1 MGAARRVP
9 LRPRRPPMAADHEED
24 SLHPER
30 ARGRGSDVWEIAR
43 RWGRRVAFVDLQ
55 GAGRSVE
62 LDERLA
68 AHARLSG
75 AALALAPF
83 AARAADPATPV
94 FTLAVGEA
102 VGRGVPTAARVT
114 VAARAPLRSG
124 VTEAQC
130 GGPFASDLAALLD
143 GLVISG
149 RAQEPVHLVVGGE
162 GVRARRGTAR
172 TASLSARTREALE
185 HGGAA
190 LVVGPAADAGLPF
203 ANIASVGG
211 AGAPSFVGRGGLGKA
226 LRGAG
231 VLSIVVETRDES
243 GAVAEGQLAA
253 ALGRS
258 PRLLERARGGTLE
271 LAAHRGTA
279 RVERG
284 EGAAR
289 HGCRGC
295 PTPCGWV
302 LQLEEEGAP
311 RRAMGRFAAMQGFA
325 ASGEAGRCL
334 DRCNELGVD
343 ARSAARL
350 VRDLGRETELPG
362 VLEELVE
369 SGLPAHAAA
378 LALGPSG
385 DEEPAEVVHAAD
397 LAARVGVI
405 ASPRGPE
412 PMRSLSIFGLAPG
425 ADLPGMALT
434 GDAAADAG
442 RLARWHG
449 AFASAVDIS
458 GFCAFSAAAL
468 VADGILGIEEL
479 ARAISPS
486 GGWDGHGDD
495 GAAAMLAA
503 GERHL
508 QLHQALGGGSGRRA
522 RTDTDDESLRRALEA
537 HDRGLQ
543 RAEQVPPPAAAT
555 TPGSS
560 DEETP
565 EVSVSARGKLGS
577 RLGGR
582 EHEAVTVAGRGTT
595 VLELLRDLA
604 SRHPH
609 AASLLLSEADRPIP
623 AVLRSGEALAPGS
636 PLAAGDSIELVL
648 VIPGG

>member
-1 MGAARRVP
+1 
-9 LRPRRPPMAADHEED
+9 MAADREGD
-24 SLHPER
+24 STHPGL
-30 ARGRGSDVWEIAR
+30 ARGCGPHVWEITS
-43 RWGRRVAFVDLQ
+43 RWGRRVAFVDLE

-62 LDERLA
+62 LDDGLS

-75 AALALAPF
+75 AALAVAPF
-83 AARAADPATPV
+83 AAGAAGAAVPV

-130 GGPFASDLAALLD
+130 GGPFAFGLAGLLD
-143 GLVISG
+143 GLTIVG
-149 RAQEPVHLVVGGE
+149 RAKEPVHLVIGTE

-203 ANIASVGG
+203 ANIASVDG
-211 AGAPSFVGRGGLGKA
+211 AGAPSFVGRGGLGAA
-226 LRGAG
+226 LRAAG
-231 VLSIVVETRDES
+231 VLSIVVERGVES
-243 GAVAEGQLAA
+243 GAAAEDQLAA

-284 EGAAR
+284 GSATR

-302 LQLEEEGAP
+302 LQLEEEGTP
-311 RRAMGRFAAMQGFA
+311 RRAIGRFAAMQGFA
-325 ASGEAGRCL
+325 ESGEAGRCL
-334 DRCNELGVD
+334 DRCNELGMD

-350 VRDLGRETELPG
+350 VRDLGREAELPG
-362 VLEELVE
+362 VLEEFVE
-369 SGLPAHAAA
+369 QGRPAHAAA
-378 LALGPSG
+378 VALGPSG
-385 DEEPAEVVHAAD
+385 DEEPADAVHEAD
-397 LAARVGVI
+397 LAARAGVI

-425 ADLPGMALT
+425 VDLPGVVFT
-434 GDAAADAG
+434 GDAAANAG
-442 RLARWHG
+442 LLARWHG

-468 VADGILGIEEL
+468 VADDVLEVEEL
-479 ARAISPS
+479 ARAISPT
-486 GGWDGHGDD
+486 GGWDGVGGD
-495 GAAAMLAA
+495 GAVAMLAA

-508 QLHQALGGGSGRRA
+508 RLHEALGGGSGRGDRIGPG
-522 RTDTDDESLRRALEA
+522 DDALRRALEA
-537 HDRGLQ
+537 HDRGLG
-543 RAEQVPPPAAAT
+543 AGDGAPSPASGP

-560 DEETP
+560 RQGEA
-565 EVSVSARGKLGS
+565 EVSVSATGQLGL
-577 RLGGR
+577 RLGGA
-582 EHEAVTVAGRGTT
+582 EDGAAIVIGRGST
-595 VLELLRDLA
+595 VLEVLRDLA
-604 SRHPH
+604 TTHPR
-609 AASLLLSEADRPIP
+609 AAALLLSDAGRPVP

-636 PLAAGDSIELVL
+636 SVAAGDSLELVL
-648 VIPGG
+648 VVPGG

>member
-1 MGAARRVP
+1 
-9 LRPRRPPMAADHEED
+9 MAADREQEPP
-24 SLHPER
+24 HPEL
-30 ARGRGSDVWEIAR
+30 ARGDGPDVWEISS
-43 RWGRRVAFVDLQ
+43 RWGRRVALVDLD
-55 GAGRSVE
+55 GVERSVG
-62 LDERLA
+62 LDERVA

-75 AALALAPF
+75 AALAVAPF
-83 AARAADPATPV
+83 AGPSAPV

-130 GGPFASDLAALLD
+130 GGPFAFDLAALLD
-143 GLVISG
+143 GLVIFG
-149 RAQEPVHLVVGGE
+149 RAKEPVHLVIGRR
-162 GVRARRGTAR
+162 GVRAQRGAAR
-172 TASLSARTREALE
+172 KASLSARTGEALE
-185 HGGAA
+185 HGKAA

-211 AGAPSFVGRGGLGKA
+211 AGAPSFVGRGGLGAA
-226 LRGAG
+226 LRAAG
-231 VLSIVVETRDES
+231 VLSIVVEAGVES
-243 GAVAEGQLAA
+243 GAAAEDRLTA

-284 EGAAR
+284 KSAAR

-302 LQLEEEGAP
+302 LQLEEEGTP
-311 RRAMGRFAAMQGFA
+311 RRAIGRFAAMQGFA
-325 ASGEAGRCL
+325 ASGQAGRCL
-334 DRCNELGVD
+334 ERCNELGMD

-350 VRDLGRETELPG
+350 VRDLEREAELPG

-369 SGLPAHAAA
+369 QGRSAHAAA

-385 DEEPAEVVHAAD
+385 DEEPADAVHEAD

-412 PMRSLSIFGLAPG
+412 PMRSLSIFGLAHG
-425 ADLPGMALT
+425 VDLPGMVLT
-434 GDAAADAG
+434 GDAAARAG

-468 VADGILGIEEL
+468 VADGVLELEEL
-479 ARAISPS
+479 ARAISPT
-486 GGWDGHGDD
+486 GGWDGLGGD

-508 QLHQALGGGSGRRA
+508 RIHEALGGGSGRRDRIDPA
-522 RTDTDDESLRRALEA
+522 DEVLRRALEA
-537 HDRGLQ
+537 HDRGLGSGKEVPF
-543 RAEQVPPPAAAT
+543 RASEPA
-555 TPGSS
+555 PGSAQQGG
-560 DEETP
+560 P
-565 EVSVSARGKLGS
+565 VVSVSAAGQLGL
-577 RLGGR
+577 RLGGGDD
-582 EHEAVTVAGRGTT
+582 VTVAVAARGAT
-595 VLELLRDLA
+595 VLEVLRDLA
-604 SRHPH
+604 ARHPR
-609 AASLLLSEADRPIP
+609 AASLLLSDAGRPIP
-623 AVLRSGEALAPGS
+623 AVLRSGESLAPGS
-636 PLAAGDSIELVL
+636 QLAAGDSIELVL

>member
-1 MGAARRVP
+1 
-9 LRPRRPPMAADHEED
+9 MADDREQEPQ
-24 SLHPER
+24 HPEL
-30 ARGRGSDVWEIAR
+30 ARGNGPDVWEISS
-43 RWGRRVAFVDLQ
+43 RWGRRVALVDLD
-55 GAGRSVE
+55 GVERSAG
-62 LDERLA
+62 LDERVA

-75 AALALAPF
+75 AALAVAPF
-83 AARAADPATPV
+83 AGLAAPV

-130 GGPFASDLAALLD
+130 GGPFAFDLAALLD
-143 GLVISG
+143 GLVIFG
-149 RAQEPVHLVVGGE
+149 RAKEPVHLVIGTRD
-162 GVRARRGTAR
+162 VRAQRGTAR
-172 TASLSARTREALE
+172 TASLSARTGEALE

-211 AGAPSFVGRGGLGKA
+211 AGAPSFVGRGGLGAA
-226 LRGAG
+226 LRAAG
-231 VLSIVVETRDES
+231 VLSIVVERRDES
-243 GAVAEGQLAA
+243 SAAAEGQLAA

-284 EGAAR
+284 KSAAR

-302 LQLEEEGAP
+302 LQLEDEGAP
-311 RRAMGRFAAMQGFA
+311 RRAIGRFAAMQGFA
-325 ASGEAGRCL
+325 ASGEAPRCL
-334 DRCNELGVD
+334 ERCNELGMD

-350 VRDLGRETELPG
+350 VRDLEREAELPG

-369 SGLPAHAAA
+369 QGRSAHAAA

-385 DEEPAEVVHAAD
+385 DQEPADVVHEAD

-412 PMRSLSIFGLAPG
+412 PMRSLSIFGLARG
-425 ADLPGMALT
+425 VDLPGVMFT
-434 GDAAADAG
+434 GDAAANAG
-442 RLARWHG
+442 LLARWHG

-468 VADGILGIEEL
+468 VADGVLEVEEL
-479 ARAISPS
+479 ARAISPT
-486 GGWDGHGDD
+486 GGWDGLGGD

-508 QLHQALGGGSGRRA
+508 RIHEALGGGSGRRDWIGPA
-522 RTDTDDESLRRALEA
+522 DEVLRRALEA
-537 HDRGLQ
+537 HDRGLGAAEEIPL
-543 RAEQVPPPAAAT
+543 RAPEPA
-555 TPGSS
+555 PGSAQKGG
-560 DEETP
+560 P
-565 EVSVSARGKLGS
+565 AVSVSAAGQLGL
-577 RLGGR
+577 RLGGSDD
-582 EHEAVTVAGRGTT
+582 VTVAVGARGAT
-595 VLELLRDLA
+595 VLEVLRDLA
-604 SRHPH
+604 SRHPR
-609 AASLLLSEADRPIP
+609 AASLLLSDAGRPIP
-623 AVLRSGEALAPGS
+623 AVLRSGESLAPGS
-636 PLAAGDSIELVL
+636 QLAAGDSIELVL

>member
-1 MGAARRVP
+1 
-9 LRPRRPPMAADHEED
+9 MAADRETPLDSEPARED
-24 SLHPER
+24 RPG
-30 ARGRGSDVWEIAR
+30 AWKVAR
-43 RWGRRVAFVDLQ
+43 RWGRRVAFVDLE

-62 LDERLA
+62 LEERVV
-68 AHARLSG
+68 AHARLGG

-83 AARAADPATPV
+83 TARAVETAAPV

-102 VGRGVPTAARVT
+102 VERGVPTAARVT

-149 RAQEPVHLVVGGE
+149 AAKEPVHLVIGKD
-162 GVRARRGTAR
+162 GVRALPGAAR
-172 TASLSARTREALE
+172 AASLSARTREALE

-190 LVVGPAADAGLPF
+190 LVVGPAADAGLSF

-211 AGAPSFVGRGGLGKA
+211 EGAPSFVGRGGLGA
-226 LRGAG
+226 TLRAAG
-231 VLSIVVETRDES
+231 VLSIVVEARVGS
-243 GAVAEGQLAA
+243 GAAEEGEIAA

-279 RVERG
+279 RLERG
-284 EGAAR
+284 EDAAR

-302 LQLEEEGAP
+302 LRLEEKGTP
-311 RRAMGRFAAMQGFA
+311 RRAIGRFAAMQGFA
-325 ASGEAGRCL
+325 SSGEAGRCIE
-334 DRCNELGVD
+334 RCNELGMD

-350 VRDLGRETELPG
+350 VRDLGREAELPG
-362 VLEELVE
+362 VLDEFVE
-369 SGLPAHAAA
+369 RGRSAHAAA
-378 LALGPSG
+378 LALEASG
-385 DEEPAEVVHAAD
+385 DEEPADAVHEAD

-425 ADLPGMALT
+425 VDLPGIALT
-434 GDAAADAG
+434 GDAAENAG
-442 RLARWHG
+442 LLARWHG

-468 VADGILGIEEL
+468 VADGVLGVDEF
-479 ARAISPS
+479 ARAISPT
-486 GGWDGHGDD
+486 GGWDGGGDP
-495 GAAAMLAA
+495 GAAAMIAA

-508 QLHQALGGGSGRRA
+508 RLHEALGGGSGRGERA
-522 RTDTDDESLRRALEA
+522 EATGDVLRRALEA
-537 HDRGLQ
+537 HDRGLPP
-543 RAEQVPPPAAAT
+543 AEQIGLRAPSPA
-555 TPGSS
+555 PGSS
-560 DEETP
+560 EGEAS
-565 EVSVSARGKLGS
+565 EVSVSARGRLGL
-577 RLGGR
+577 RLGGL
-582 EHEAVTVAGRGTT
+582 EDETVIVAGRGAT
-595 VLELLRDLA
+595 VLELLRDLVA
-604 SRHPH
+604 RHPQ
-609 AASLLLSEADRPIP
+609 AGPLLLSEADRPIP